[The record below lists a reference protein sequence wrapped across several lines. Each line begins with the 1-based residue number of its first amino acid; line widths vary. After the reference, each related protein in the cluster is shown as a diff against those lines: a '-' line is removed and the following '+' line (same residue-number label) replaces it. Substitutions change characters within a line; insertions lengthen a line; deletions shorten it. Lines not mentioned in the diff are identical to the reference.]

1 MKRKPIQHQM
11 DGLIALLLFGVF
23 AVCVLAV
30 LLTGADAYRR
40 LTERDRRAYSQRT
53 CVQYLATRVRQG
65 DLLGDLQVED
75 FGGTDALVFR
85 EDSEYMTR
93 VYCYE
98 GWLMELYASQ
108 ELEMKPADGER
119 IMELSGL
126 EMALEDGRLTLTVT
140 GPEGGASSL
149 VLSLRSGEG
158 AAA

>member
-65 DLLGDLQVED
+65 DRLGDLQVED

-85 EDSEYMTR
+85 KDSEYMTR

>member
-1 MKRKPIQHQM
+1 M
-11 DGLIALLLFGVF
+11 
-23 AVCVLAV
+23 
-30 LLTGADAYRR
+30 
-40 LTERDRRAYSQRT
+40 
-53 CVQYLATRVRQG
+53 
-65 DLLGDLQVED
+65 ED

>member
-65 DLLGDLQVED
+65 DRLGDLQVED

-93 VYCYE
+93 E
-98 GWLMELYASQ
+98 
-108 ELEMKPADGER
+108 
-119 IMELSGL
+119 I
-126 EMALEDGRLTLTVT
+126 GRAHV
-140 GPEGGASSL
+140 
-149 VLSLRSGEG
+149 
-158 AAA
+158 